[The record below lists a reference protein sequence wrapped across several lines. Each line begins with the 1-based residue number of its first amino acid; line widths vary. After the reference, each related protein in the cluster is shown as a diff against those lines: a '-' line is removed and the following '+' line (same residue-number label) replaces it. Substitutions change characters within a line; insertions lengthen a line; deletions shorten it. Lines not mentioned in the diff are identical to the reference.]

1 MDWTPLII
9 VLAISAILIP
19 LAFKLSEQAQK
30 NADIRAIDFANFLHN
45 FNLVVT
51 QSLCDSTEMAGI
63 ALDEVK
69 KEICLW
75 TYKAD
80 FAFFEVS
87 GQYSGRKIKYSDI
100 LSIAIVQDDI
110 SILETNRTSQLGGAL
125 VGGIL
130 LGGVGAAVGALSGK
144 KQSSTG
150 KVKKLELVI
159 KLNDTSNPIFTIS
172 KLHSET
178 FMNNQN
184 YIVPKKEL
192 DYWHAVFEAIIKQ
205 ADMEYQNL
213 NHASSRE
220 ALSVSDELKKLAELK
235 ESGIL
240 TEDEFIQQKQ
250 KLLHQ

>member
-75 TYKAD
+75 TY
-80 FAFFEVS
+80 S